1 MKRHIL
7 LLGTAV
13 LLIGLPMAR
22 GQSIWPSTIN
32 ASGGSAN
39 IGGNNYEWSIGEMTM
54 VSTFTTSTIILTQG
68 LLQPGAGTT
77 GIKDNTLLV
86 DLQVFPNP
94 SSSLINIQY
103 NALSEGTLN
112 CRLMDVTGKILIE
125 SSINIKQGQ
134 NTRQLDIS
142 SLAAATYMLNIGI
155 STTNGAEETTTYKM
169 QKLQ

>member
-1 MKRHIL
+1 MKRRIL
-7 LLGTAV
+7 LLGTVVAFM
-13 LLIGLPMAR
+13 GLPMAR

-77 GIKDNTLLV
+77 GIKDNTLLSG
-86 DLQVFPNP
+86 LQVFPNP
-94 SSSLINIQY
+94 SSSVVNIQY
-103 NALSEGTLN
+103 NALSEGTLSF
-112 CRLMDVTGKILIE
+112 RLMDVTGRLLME
-125 SSINIKQGQ
+125 SSMNMKQGQ
-134 NTRQLDIS
+134 NTKQLDIS
-142 SLAAATYMLNIGI
+142 NLAVATYMLNI
-155 STTNGAEETTTYKM
+155 SVSPANGAEETTTYKM